1 MGNPELEA
9 KVAPYIG
16 IETGPP
22 ERGGDAVNTAMIHH
36 WCDAMGDRNSIYSDA
51 TAAQRSRHRG
61 IVAPPT
67 MLQAWVMAGYAM
79 ASPET
84 VPIDKQ
90 RELHQIFDAYG
101 YTGVV
106 ATNCDQVYRR
116 YVRPGDEIT
125 GFTTIDTVSGEKTT
139 GLGTG
144 HFIET
149 KTLFRDQRGEEVGSM
164 VFRVLKFAPRE
175 TPKAAANASGA
186 APAAATR
193 PAPAVLARTQAARVS
208 PRSDAVKVG
217 DRLPPLDLPITT
229 SLIVAGALASRD
241 YTPVHH
247 DKAFAQS
254 TGMPDVFMNIL
265 TTNGLV
271 GRYVT
276 DWAGPD
282 AVFTKAGIRLGAP
295 NTPGDLMKL
304 RGVVNSVDAAAR
316 SLSVEV
322 KGDNNWGNHVTGL
335 VTLTLP

>member
-9 KVAPYIG
+9 KLKPYIG

-22 ERGGDAVNTAMIHH
+22 EQGGDAVNTAMIHH
-36 WCDAMGDRNSIYSDA
+36 WCEAMGDRNPIYSDA
-51 TAAQRSRHRG
+51 AAAQRSRHGG

-67 MLQAWVMAGYAM
+67 MLQAWVLPGYAM

-106 ATNCDQVYRR
+106 ATNCDQSYRR

-125 GFTTIDTVSGEKTT
+125 GRTTIDTISGEKTT

-144 HFIET
+144 FFIET
-149 KTLFRDQRGEEVGSM
+149 KTIFSDQRGAEIGSM
-164 VFRVLKFAPRE
+164 VFRVLKFIPRE
-175 TPKAAANASGA
+175 RPSAAAVS
-186 APAAATR
+186 APAAA
-193 PAPAVLARTQAARVS
+193 APAKPAASALARTQAARVS
-208 PRSDAVKVG
+208 PKFDSVKVG
-217 DRLPPLDLPITT
+217 DALPPLDLPITT

-247 DKAFAQS
+247 DKAVALS
-254 TGMPDVFMNIL
+254 AGMPDVFMNIL

-282 AVFTKAGIRLGAP
+282 AVLAKVGIRLGAP
-295 NTPGDLMKL
+295 NTPGDVMRL
-304 RGVVNSVDAAAR
+304 RGSVSAIDAAAR
-316 SLSVEV
+316 SVSVEV
-322 KGDNNWGNHVTGL
+322 EGDNNWGNHVTGL
-335 VTLTLP
+335 VSLTLP